1 MRRTKRARCSWA
13 ERRSSGGESCL
24 ISHKS
29 RQDTQ
34 RSFDVVSCTMR
45 HSLIALLCLTAS
57 LQADPVRVLFLDPE
71 GKAQTE
77 AGALHD
83 AMRDLGRD
91 AIWFDYAKEK
101 VDAGYDVVVKG
112 WR

>member
-1 MRRTKRARCSWA
+1 
-13 ERRSSGGESCL
+13 
-24 ISHKS
+24 
-29 RQDTQ
+29 
-34 RSFDVVSCTMR
+34 MR

-57 LQADPVRVLFLDPE
+57 LQADPVRVLSLDPE

-101 VDAGYDVVVKG
+101 VDAPYDVTSNPSK
-112 WR
+112 RPCAPSKSSSPPTKARHQAARSFI